1 MFEKI
6 ASINWLAVLVAG
18 FAMFMIGGVW
28 YGAIFSSLWKK
39 LHGHTEEVV
48 KQMQALRP
56 PPVFFGTMIAAYV
69 VGAAAMALLVVNMDL
84 RGLSAGVSLG
94 LVLWLFGTA
103 AIGLTDQ
110 ITRLRPFAAF
120 ALDSA
125 YQIVAFPAAGL
136 ILTLWR

>member
-6 ASINWLAVLVAG
+6 ASINWLAVLAAG

-28 YGAIFSSLWKK
+28 YGAIFSNLWKR

-48 KQMQALRP
+48 KQMQTQRP
-56 PPVFFGTMIAAYV
+56 PAVFFGTMIGAYAA
-69 VGAAAMALLVVNMDL
+69 GAAAMALLVVNLDL
-84 RGLSAGVSLG
+84 RGVGAGVSLG

-125 YQIVAFPAAGL
+125 YQLVAFPVAGL
-136 ILTLWR
+136 ILALWR

>member
-6 ASINWLAVLVAG
+6 ASINWLAVLAAG
-18 FAMFMIGGVW
+18 FAMFMVGGVW
-28 YGAIFSSLWKK
+28 YGAIFSGLWKR

-48 KQMQALRP
+48 KQMQQQRP
-56 PPVFFGTMIAAYV
+56 PAVFFTTMIGAYIL
-69 VGAAAMALLVVNMDL
+69 GAAAMALFVVNLDL
-84 RGLSAGVSLG
+84 RGVGAGVSLG

-103 AIGLTDQ
+103 ALGLTDQ

-120 ALDSA
+120 FLDSA
-125 YQIVAFPAAGL
+125 FQLVAFPTAGL